1 MLNVIAWVALIIG
14 LISSLIIIF
23 DIIKHPQQMFIMNL
37 VWPING
43 WFLGPIA
50 IWTYFKW
57 GRIKAKSIEKT
68 DSRGNF
74 AKVFVSTSHCS
85 VGCTAGDALG
95 VPIIA
100 LTSLSIAG
108 STLLTHYTVEFIL
121 AYTFGIIFQFYAIY
135 PMDKSVGIKK
145 ALKSAIKADTL
156 SLIAFEVGMFGWM
169 ALVQLVLFVN
179 PPEPNEIVFWFMM
192 QIAMILGFLTSYP
205 ANWWLVKKGIKE
217 AM

>member
-14 LISSLIIIF
+14 L
-23 DIIKHPQQMFIMNL
+23 
-37 VWPING
+37 ING

-50 IWTYFKW
+50 IWTYFKL
-57 GRIKAKSIEKT
+57 GRNKAKSIKKT

-85 VGCTAGDALG
+85 AGCTAGDTLG

-135 PMDKSVGIKK
+135 PMDKS
-145 ALKSAIKADTL
+145 A
-156 SLIAFEVGMFGWM
+156 
-169 ALVQLVLFVN
+169 
-179 PPEPNEIVFWFMM
+179 
-192 QIAMILGFLTSYP
+192 
-205 ANWWLVKKGIKE
+205 GIKE